1 MKNSN
6 AFLWALSLLCSFAV
20 SCRQGDGPEYAL
32 PKFEK
37 EIAKEFEIVG
47 PELDYGVCH
56 IYSYADYLILDAHD
70 MRTNQF
76 LHIWDKK
83 TGEIIHSTAR
93 EGRGPGELLFRPV
106 VSRVGHECYLYDRQQ
121 DVTQV
126 YDLDKVLQGEN
137 GYLWTL
143 LETVNTFTIGVYHGP
158 GDRAL
163 IFSNDTFLQL
173 DSSRTVTRIVLEK
186 DAERYAYNE
195 YPVPD
200 RERTWAMYMTT
211 PFLTISPDFTKM
223 VIAPAYGGILE
234 RFDLSD
240 GISLLGVDKFV
251 EPDFDVKGGMADFSA
266 ERPLPIC
273 FTGFAATNDR
283 FFAAMDEKGAWWI
296 GGNDSRE
303 GHMTVVGIF
312 DWEGHPLMRI
322 KNSRHI
328 ESLAYDE
335 EEGVLYA
342 VLSDA
347 ENVLHIGRMDLGD
360 LPL

>member
-1 MKNSN
+1 MKNID
-6 AFLWALSLLCSFAV
+6 AFLLTLSFLGCFAV
-20 SCRQGDGPEYAL
+20 SCKQADSREYVLPE
-32 PKFEK
+32 FEK
-37 EIAKEFEIVG
+37 EITQEFELVG

-56 IYSYADYLILDAHD
+56 IYSYADYLILSAHD
-70 MRTNQF
+70 IRTKQF
-76 LHIWDKK
+76 VHIWDKN
-83 TGEIIHSTAR
+83 TGEIIQSTAQ
-93 EGRGPGELLFRPV
+93 EGRGPGELLFPPV
-106 VSRVGHECYLYDRQQ
+106 VSRVGNECYLYDRRQ
-121 DVTQV
+121 DVTQI

-137 GYLWTL
+137 GYVGTL
-143 LETVNTFTIGVYHGP
+143 LELVNPFTVGVYHGP
-158 GDRAL
+158 GDRTL
-163 IFSNDTFLQL
+163 IFSNETFLQR
-173 DSSRTVTRIVLEK
+173 DSSVIVSRLIL
-186 DAERYAYNE
+186 DQGVDRYEYNE

-200 RERTWAMYMTT
+200 RERTWAMYTTT
-211 PFLTISPDFTKM
+211 PCLTFSPDFTKM

-251 EPDFDVKGGMADFSA
+251 EPDFDVRGGMPDFSA

-273 FTGFAATNDR
+273 FTGLDSTNDR
-283 FFAAMDEKGAWWI
+283 IFVAMDEKDAWWI
-296 GGNDSRE
+296 GRDNSRE
-303 GHMTVVGIF
+303 NHMTVVGVF

-347 ENVLHIGRMDLGD
+347 DGVLHIGWMKL
-360 LPL
+360 